1 MLHCFQLLPDYC
13 LLKLQNYLLL
23 NLLCLLKRFRC
34 LCWRCQLPRLLL
46 EADLLITLPV
56 LKTHALTYFTGAL
69 KNQWGCLPQHDRIL
83 YHRYLDPLL
92 ASLQVRTADGSD
104 VPATV
109 RADMVWVLNGSETWS
124 VVPRE
129 EKSRSNTAPY
139 YEVIARDGPKWGPG
153 ITVDVVVRLRDAEE
167 RAFLLRAPG
176 QMIHRTD

>member
-1 MLHCFQLLPDYC
+1 MCRLVIGLAALLVLDGCGGSSPTAPTPGATE
-13 LLKLQNYLLL
+13 LAAAPTAVTVAGKSLKLETFL
-23 NLLCLLKRFRC
+23 
-34 LCWRCQLPRLLL
+34 WR
-46 EADLLITLPV
+46 DFMPV
-56 LKTHALTYFTGAL
+56 APPDG
-69 KNQWGCLPQHDRIL
+69 Q
-83 YHRYLDPLL
+83 PLL

-139 YEVIARDGPKWGPG
+139 YEVMARDGPKWGPG